1 MSLARRVRAGI
12 ALHAGVNV
20 AFALG
25 AVLSAAGGTSAV
37 ASDQPLPPYTSDPPS
52 GLPIHSVTTI
62 GVHPLL
68 AAGQAPPETTP
79 TTGPPAGAETGD
91 DDATD
96 ADADADES
104 GDEVEAP
111 ATTTTTERRTRSTQN
126 ASRTGLPIGTT
137 RQVSST
143 GYCLTGITASG
154 VRVGHGQAAMN
165 GVPLGTVWRVI
176 GGPRDGEVFEVT
188 DRIGHGTDF
197 DIWFPSC
204 DAAIQYGRRAVTVE
218 LIG

>member
-25 AVLSAAGGTSAV
+25 AVISAAGGPAAV
-37 ASDQPLPPYTSDPPS
+37 ASNEPLPPFSSAPPS

-62 GVHPLL
+62 GVHPLV
-68 AAGQAPPETTP
+68 ATTP
-79 TTGPPAGAETGD
+79 PATDEATTTADEDAEATGD
-91 DDATD
+91 VEAQDSDS
-96 ADADADES
+96 DADEP
-104 GDEVEAP
+104 AP
-111 ATTTTTERRTRSTQN
+111 TTTTTQRRTTTTQD
-126 ASRTGLPIGTT
+126 ASRGSLPIGTT

-165 GVPLGTVWRVI
+165 GVPLGTTWRVT

-197 DIWFPSC
+197 DIWFPTCS
-204 DAAIQYGRRAVTVE
+204 AAIEYGRRAVTVE